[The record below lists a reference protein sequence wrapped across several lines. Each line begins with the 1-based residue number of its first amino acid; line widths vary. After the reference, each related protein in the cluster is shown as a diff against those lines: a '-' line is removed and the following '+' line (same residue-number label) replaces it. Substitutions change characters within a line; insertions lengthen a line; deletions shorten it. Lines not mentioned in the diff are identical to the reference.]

1 MESPVQPPARTSLS
15 SNPRAIAAL
24 LLTPLFFSM
33 NLVVARASVA
43 TIPPWNL
50 AFWRWL
56 IAVAILLPFAAVAMH
71 RHRAVLLAHWKQLII
86 LGFLATVACGGNVYV
101 GLQYTTATNATL
113 IYTTSTIMVVVL
125 AAMLE
130 RRRLPAGQIFG
141 AVAGFLG
148 IALITLQGEL
158 ERLVDL
164 RFNVGDLSIF
174 GAALA
179 WAVYSLMVR
188 KGPLMQIGAVPAFTA
203 IAMVGTAL
211 LVPPLLWENLHGG
224 HAPAGLNAWFAVL
237 TLALFPSVL
246 AFILF
251 QYCVKVAGAPVTAMF
266 LYLLPI
272 YGILMAVAFLGEELH
287 LYHAVGFV
295 LVLGGVVLASR
306 PAR

>member
-15 SNPRAIAAL
+15 SNPGAMAAL

-43 TIPPWNL
+43 SISPWNL
-50 AFWRWL
+50 AFWRWI
-56 IAVAILLPFAAVAMH
+56 IAVAILLPFATAAMI
-71 RHRAVLLAHWKQLII
+71 RHRAVLRAEWKQLII
-86 LGFLATVACGGNVYV
+86 LGFLVTVACGGNVYV
-101 GLQYTTATNATL
+101 ALQYTTATNATL

-130 RRRLPAGQIFG
+130 RRRLPAGQIVG
-141 AVAGFLG
+141 AVAGFIG
-148 IALITLQGEL
+148 IALITLHGEL
-158 ERLVDL
+158 QRLIDL
-164 RFNVGDLSIF
+164 RFNIGDLSVF
-174 GAALA
+174 VAALA
-179 WAVYSLMVR
+179 WAIYSLMVR
-188 KGPLMQIGAVPAFTA
+188 KGPLMRIGAVPAFTA
-203 IAMVGTAL
+203 IAIVGTAL

-224 HAPAGLNAWFAVL
+224 HAPAGPQAWLAVL
-237 TLALFPSVL
+237 ALAIFPSVL

-272 YGILMAVAFLGEELH
+272 YGILMSVALLGEELH

-295 LVLGGVVLASR
+295 LILGGVALASR
-306 PAR
+306 PMR

>member
-1 MESPVQPPARTSLS
+1 MESPSPLR
-15 SNPRAIAAL
+15 SNPSAIAAL

-43 TIPPWNL
+43 TISPWNL

-56 IAVAILLPFAAVAMH
+56 IAVLILLPFAVAAMH
-71 RHRAVLLAHWKQLII
+71 KHRAVLKAHWKQLVV
-86 LGFLATVACGGNVYV
+86 LGFVVTVACGGNVYV

-125 AAMLE
+125 DAMLA
-130 RRRLPAGQIFG
+130 RRRLPPGQIIG

-148 IALITLQGEL
+148 IALITLHGEL
-158 ERLVDL
+158 GRLADL
-164 RFNVGDLSIF
+164 QFNVGDLSIF

-179 WAVYSLMVR
+179 WAIYSLMVR

-203 IAMVGTAL
+203 IAIVGTVL

-224 HAPAGLNAWFAVL
+224 HAPSGVTAWLAVL

-251 QYCVKVAGAPVTAMF
+251 QYCVKVAGAPVTAVF
-266 LYLLPI
+266 LYLLPV
-272 YGILMAVAFLGEELH
+272 YGVLLAVALLGEELR

-295 LVLGGVVLASR
+295 LILGGVVLATR